1 MLNFNWEQPKDL
13 PKQIH
18 PELSSVNVDQCACR
32 EMSKLSNTTTVGVRR
47 NCNPAVI
54 GGRDHIN
61 IDLFGMP
68 RCLGGWYCST

>member
-18 PELSSVNVDQCACR
+18 PELSSVNAG
-32 EMSKLSNTTTVGVRR
+32 EMSKPSNTTTVRVRR
-47 NCNPAVI
+47 NCNPGVI